1 MQNAMDGDLDPSQAR
16 SLPSCGRPGC
26 ICALPVG
33 ERFLLWAL
41 RQWQCELTGWQ
52 YDTTLPLE
60 GSALLDG
67 FRTAGLLDT
76 LADFAALMD
85 VLHFGTRRPLE
96 IHAPLCA
103 CQSSDEATLI
113 ALCIL
118 AQAGRDE
125 PLQDSLDTMM
135 VQPAARVAAQRLKTF
150 ATALAEA
157 GLNLPPSVAG
167 GRLN

>member
-1 MQNAMDGDLDPSQAR
+1 MQNSMDDDLDLPQAD

-26 ICALPVG
+26 ICALPLG

-41 RQWQCELTGWQ
+41 RQWQCELMRWQ
-52 YDTTLPLE
+52 YDRTLPLE

-85 VLHFGTRRPLE
+85 VLHFGIRRALE
-96 IHAPLCA
+96 IHAPSCA

-118 AQAGRDE
+118 AQAGRDG
-125 PLQDSLDTMM
+125 PLQASLETML
-135 VQPAARVAAQRLKTF
+135 VQPAAQVAAQRLRTF
-150 ATALAEA
+150 AKALAEA
-157 GLNLPPSVAG
+157 GLNLPPSSAG

>member
-1 MQNAMDGDLDPSQAR
+1 M
-16 SLPSCGRPGC
+16 
-26 ICALPVG
+26 
-33 ERFLLWAL
+33 
-41 RQWQCELTGWQ
+41 GWQ
-52 YDTTLPLE
+52 YDRTLPLE

-85 VLHFGTRRPLE
+85 VVHFGARRALE

-125 PLQDSLDTMM
+125 PLQASLDTMM
-135 VQPAARVAAQRLKTF
+135 VQPVARVAAERLKTF
-150 ATALAEA
+150 AMALAEA
-157 GLNLPPSVAG
+157 GLNLPPPAAR

>member
-1 MQNAMDGDLDPSQAR
+1 MQNSMDGDLDLPQADSPR
-16 SLPSCGRPGC
+16 SCGRPGC

-41 RQWQCELTGWQ
+41 RQWQCELMGWQ
-52 YDTTLPLE
+52 NDTPLPLE
-60 GSALLDG
+60 ASALLDG

-85 VLHFGTRRPLE
+85 VVHFGARRALE

-113 ALCIL
+113 ALCGL

-125 PLQDSLDTMM
+125 PLQASLDTMM
-135 VQPAARVAAQRLKTF
+135 AQPVAPVAAQRLKTF
-150 ATALAEA
+150 ALALAEA
-157 GLNLPPSVAG
+157 GLNLPPPAAPR
-167 GRLN
+167 RLN

>member
-1 MQNAMDGDLDPSQAR
+1 MQNSMDGDLDLPQADSPR
-16 SLPSCGRPGC
+16 SCGRPGC

-41 RQWQCELTGWQ
+41 RQWQCELMGWQ
-52 YDTTLPLE
+52 YDRTLPLE

-85 VLHFGTRRPLE
+85 VVHFGARRALE

-125 PLQDSLDTMM
+125 PLQASLDTMM
-135 VQPAARVAAQRLKTF
+135 VQPVARVAAERLKTF
-150 ATALAEA
+150 AMALAEA
-157 GLNLPPSVAG
+157 GLNLPPPAAR

>member
-1 MQNAMDGDLDPSQAR
+1 MQNSMDGDLDLSQADAPR
-16 SLPSCGRPGC
+16 RCGRPGC
-26 ICALPVG
+26 ICALPAG

-41 RQWQCELTGWQ
+41 RQWQCELMGWQ
-52 YDTTLPLE
+52 HEGTLPPE
-60 GSALLDG
+60 GSVLLDG

-85 VLHFGTRRPLE
+85 VVHFGARRALE
-96 IHAPLCA
+96 IHAPSCA

-118 AQAGRDE
+118 AQAGRDR
-125 PLQDSLDTMM
+125 PLDASLEAMM
-135 VQPAARVAAQRLKTF
+135 VRSVAVVAAERLKTF
-150 ATALAEA
+150 ALALTEA
-157 GLNLPPSVAG
+157 GLNLPPPAAR